1 METKYNLEELFGKDI
16 VEDKVF
22 AESFKLYDGIVNN
35 IYYLLR
41 KKGWKQKDLAK
52 KLGKSESEI
61 SKWLDGFHNFK
72 LETLAKIQLALEADI
87 LLTGKQIRHL
97 IWNEQQSITTEDVF
111 SSNFD
116 VKWRISIKSLIPP
129 IELAPWPSN
138 EERIVLTPTY
148 SDCFG
153 YNKHEISLKLP
164 SEAA

>member
-35 IYYLLR
+35 IYFLLR

-52 KLGKSESEI
+52 KLGKNESEI

-72 LETLAKIQLALEADI
+72 LETLAKIQLALEADV

-97 IWNEQQSITTEDVF
+97 IWNEQQPITTNNV
-111 SSNFD
+111 SSYLDN
-116 VKWRISIKSLIPP
+116 KLRISSQSLIPP
-129 IELAPWPSN
+129 IDSARWPSKD
-138 EERIVLTPTY
+138 ERIVIPPIKAV
-148 SDCFG
+148 CFG
-153 YNKHEISLKLP
+153 YGEQKTDVKLS